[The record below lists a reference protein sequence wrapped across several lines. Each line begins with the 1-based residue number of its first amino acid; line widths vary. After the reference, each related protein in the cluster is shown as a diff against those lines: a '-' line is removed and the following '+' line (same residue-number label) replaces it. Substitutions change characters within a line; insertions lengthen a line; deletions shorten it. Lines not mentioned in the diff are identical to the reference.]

1 MELGAIIVTIVILL
15 VALGAAVT
23 AIMFNV
29 GGAATAPVRDR
40 VRPLIGPRLERLTIP
55 APNPAETAVLPPPDT
70 GSMEPNATVLAPRD
84 AVAPTTGNGR
94 AGALATPSREPAT
107 RVDPVRD
114 EPRDDVQAALR
125 AALAAGQ
132 ERFGHQL
139 EQRSEAL
146 AERIGRGVES
156 IGERFERGLEDLR
169 REATVHRT
177 ALDERLAEVETRR
190 EQTIE
195 HLRTELGRLG
205 ERVVRTSSERQRER
219 QATVLAELY
228 EHFARL
234 EASVAAVTNPVLL
247 PGEPF
252 VPPPELPADALI
264 WDNWKDVGERVF
276 AFAEYFNTRRVV
288 LPEPLS
294 RDVATFVVTL
304 RAALTMAIYPNVRP
318 HPSREQLAS
327 VHTGLAQLATEFSL
341 LRARLEADYRA
352 LADAAPAPPNS

>member
-1 MELGAIIVTIVILL
+1 MDLGAIIVTIVILL

-23 AIMFNV
+23 AIIFNV

-40 VRPLIGPRLERLTIP
+40 VRPLIGPRLGRLTIP
-55 APNPAETAVLPPPDT
+55 VPTPTETTVVPPRGT
-70 GSMEPNATVLAPRD
+70 GSIERNATVLAPPD
-84 AVAPTTGNGR
+84 SVEPTIEHDQ
-94 AGALATPSREPAT
+94 ADALASPPREPAT
-107 RVDPVRD
+107 RVDQFRD
-114 EPRDDVQAALR
+114 ETRDDVQEALR

-132 ERFGHQL
+132 ERFGQL

-146 AERIGRGVES
+146 AERIGRGVEG
-156 IGERFERGLEDLR
+156 IGERFEKGLEDLR
-169 REATVHRT
+169 REATVRQT
-177 ALDERLAEVETRR
+177 ALDGRLAEVETRR
-190 EQTIE
+190 EQTVE
-195 HLRTELGRLG
+195 HLRTELGRLA
-205 ERVVRTSSERQRER
+205 ERVVRSSSERQRER
-219 QATVLAELY
+219 QATALAELY

-252 VPPPELPADALI
+252 APPADLPADALI

-276 AFAEYFNTRRVV
+276 AFAEYFNTRRVL

-327 VHTGLAQLATEFSL
+327 VRTGLAQLATEFSR

-352 LADAAPAPPNS
+352 LADAAPASPDS